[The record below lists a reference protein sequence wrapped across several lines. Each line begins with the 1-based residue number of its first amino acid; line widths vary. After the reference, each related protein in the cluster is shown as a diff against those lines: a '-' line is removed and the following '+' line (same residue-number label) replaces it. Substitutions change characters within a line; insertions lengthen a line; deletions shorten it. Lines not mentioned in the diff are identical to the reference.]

1 MASLKVV
8 AEAFA
13 LPAGPVDF
21 DALCAALKAGKSA
34 QEAVEAATKDN
45 PVPEQVTETEV
56 AATVIAETNTAAPAA
71 AFEKE

>member
-1 MASLKVV
+1 MASLKVA

-34 QEAVEAATKDN
+34 EQAVEDATKDN
-45 PVPEQVTETEV
+45 PVPEQVTKTEV
-56 AATVIAETNTAAPAA
+56 AATVIADPAA
-71 AFEKE
+71 SAATSDKE